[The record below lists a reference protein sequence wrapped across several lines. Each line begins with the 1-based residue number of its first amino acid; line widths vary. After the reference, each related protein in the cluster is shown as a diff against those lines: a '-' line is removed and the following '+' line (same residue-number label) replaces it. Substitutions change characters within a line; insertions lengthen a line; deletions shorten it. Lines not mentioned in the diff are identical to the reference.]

1 MQESAVPDI
10 DRCHL
15 LPHAE
20 VVELL
25 ELRPG
30 MPVAEMGARQGRITS
45 SLSNAVGPEGRVYGL
60 EREPEPLASLG
71 EKRKSQ
77 PNMAN
82 LLAELYDRSTPLGEA
97 SRLLR
102 EDGRLSLIECGTDG
116 EHPPGPPPHARIGSV
131 KLSGYS
137 RTITGT
143 SSARDRSDPTAAS
156 KLRYPTRR
164 CSLNPRGD

>member
-20 VVELL
+20 VVVLL

-30 MPVAEMGARQGRITS
+30 MPVAEMGAHQGRITS

-82 LLAELYDRSTPLGEA
+82 LLAELYDRSTPPWRGIPPASGGWPPIPDRMRDRWRTPAGSAAARADRVREIVRLLENHNWDILRQGSVGPHCGVEA
-97 SRLLR
+97 S
-102 EDGRLSLIECGTDG
+102 
-116 EHPPGPPPHARIGSV
+116 V
-131 KLSGYS
+131 
-137 RTITGT
+137 
-143 SSARDRSDPTAAS
+143 SDEAVQS
-156 KLRYPTRR
+156 
-164 CSLNPRGD
+164 